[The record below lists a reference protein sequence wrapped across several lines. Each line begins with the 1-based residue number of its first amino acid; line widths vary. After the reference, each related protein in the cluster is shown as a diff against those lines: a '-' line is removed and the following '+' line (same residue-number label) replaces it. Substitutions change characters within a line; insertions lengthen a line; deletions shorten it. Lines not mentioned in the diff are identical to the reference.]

1 VSTLAVSTTRLRSP
15 RLSESSARRS
25 IASNTSTMR
34 RASRAA
40 PARAMPGG
48 LARRPVEIDRP
59 RRIGGVDPRR
69 QETRQHSGEQFQ
81 KRQEQQRQQNI
92 EAGVKIGDGTS
103 GGSTLPRAKCR
114 SAARSPPLQAIF
126 AGSARPRRADHRK
139 QILKRDQHQAQ
150 PNPDPAKVA
159 RAGNST
165 AAKHE
170 HAEQDEQK
178 RDPRNI
184 EGQHLDDQCRRP
196 ASPPAPERRRRGR
209 RPQMPSSS
217 ARLPCCSAAPRLPRS
232 LPGRL

>member
-1 VSTLAVSTTRLRSP
+1 M
-15 RLSESSARRS
+15 
-25 IASNTSTMR
+25 ASNTSTMR
-34 RASRAA
+34 SASRGTGERDA
-40 PARAMPGG
+40 GG
-48 LARRPVEIDRP
+48 LAGRSVEIDRP

-69 QETRQHSGEQFQ
+69 QETRQQSGEQFQ

-139 QILKRDQHQAQ
+139 QILKRDQHQDQ

-184 EGQHLDDQCRRP
+184 EGQHLDDQCMRP

-217 ARLPCCSAAPRLPRS
+217 ARLPCCSAAPRLRRS
-232 LPGRL
+232 LQGRL